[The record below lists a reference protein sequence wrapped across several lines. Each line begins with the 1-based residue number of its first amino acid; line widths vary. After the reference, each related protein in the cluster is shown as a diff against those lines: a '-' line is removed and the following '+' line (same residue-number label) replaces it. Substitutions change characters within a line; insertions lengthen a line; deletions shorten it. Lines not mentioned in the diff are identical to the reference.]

1 MSEERRVVL
10 ERTYVVP
17 LVKARR
23 KSVYKRTPRAV
34 RILREFV
41 KRHMKAETV
50 VILPRVNEVLW
61 SRSIRNPP
69 RRIVIKAV
77 KYDDG
82 AVEVDLP

>member
-17 LVKARR
+17 LVKAR
-23 KSVYKRTPRAV
+23 KKTVYKRTPRAV
-34 RILREFV
+34 RILRDFV
-41 KRHMKAETV
+41 KRHMKAEAV

-61 SRSIRNPP
+61 RQSVRNPP

-82 AVEVDLP
+82 TVEVDLP